1 MANFVLTSKHIQL
14 AAAWT
19 GSGTEPGGTVAP
31 GSIAGTLTTPSNLSP
46 FVHSGAEPGASA
58 AMQPATT
65 FASQGFEQFLPG
77 LKVGDDIVLNC
88 YGDYTTLHGIIVTTL
103 GGLGSF
109 VYGDIKP
116 TNAARSASNPSFVFG
131 AYIMGDQPI
140 QGGVGDVAGRTVSL
154 KVTGTFATLTS

>member
-46 FVHSGAEPGASA
+46 FVHSGAEPGSSA
-58 AMQPATT
+58 AMQTATT
-65 FASQGFEQFLPG
+65 FGSQGFEQFLPG
-77 LKVGDDIVLNC
+77 LKAGDDIVLNM

-109 VYGDIKP
+109 VYGDIKA
-116 TNAARSASNPSFVFG
+116 TNAARGAGNPSFVFG
-131 AYIMGDQPI
+131 AYIMGDQKLP
-140 QGGVGDVAGRTVSL
+140 GSVGDVAGRVVSL
-154 KVTGTFATLTS
+154 KVTGTFADLVS